1 MYMAVIVEQYTFTV
15 KYISKLV
22 QRFSFFSIETSPE
35 SRNCMYNDYNHIP
48 VRDTLSLL
56 TWKGPSTQEV
66 FVHRP

>member
-1 MYMAVIVEQYTFTV
+1 MAVIVEQYTFTV

-35 SRNCMYNDYNHIP
+35 SRNCMYKDYNHIP

-56 TWKGPSTQEV
+56 T
-66 FVHRP
+66 